1 MFLTHI
7 TKKEFA
13 SKILKKTSEPM
24 RKRYNRK
31 TDNRLY
37 WIFPLVKYYVVN
49 KNTKNIHLINKQE
62 NVN

>member
-13 SKILKKTSEPM
+13 SKILKNIYEPM
-24 RKRYNRK
+24 RKMYNRK

-37 WIFPLVKYYVVN
+37 WIFPLVKYCVVI
-49 KNTKNIHLINKQE
+49 NIQKIFTLLINRKM
-62 NVN
+62 